1 MTDDPSSN
9 KNYSKIVHE
18 TVNKKYKKRIIVNKL
33 VTIFTIVCVIA
44 AIVPLASILLE
55 VIKNGVSAISL

>member
-1 MTDDPSSN
+1 MTDHPRSS
-9 KNYSKIVHE
+9 KKYSKIVHG

-44 AIVPLASILLE
+44 AIVPLASIY
-55 VIKNGVSAISL
+55 